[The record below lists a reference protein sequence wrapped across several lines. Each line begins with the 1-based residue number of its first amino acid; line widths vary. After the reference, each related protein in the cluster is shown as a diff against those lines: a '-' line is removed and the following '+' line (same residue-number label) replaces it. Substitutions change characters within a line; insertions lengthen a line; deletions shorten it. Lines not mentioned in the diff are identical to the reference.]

1 MIESKLSTKV
11 GVIEKERGEKIAVVE
26 VSGPKFI
33 PNQTRELRAR
43 GRALLDTGVV
53 SSSVSTVGDIAM
65 GDVKRLT
72 EVHSPPEVMTEG
84 NFFIRERWRIKVNG
98 S

>member
-1 MIESKLSTKV
+1 MISSKLSTKV
-11 GVIEKERGEKIAVVE
+11 GVVEKEGGDRIAIVE

-43 GRALLDTGVV
+43 GRALLETGVV
-53 SSSVSTVGDIAM
+53 SSSANTVGEIAM

-72 EVHSPPEVMTEG
+72 EVQSPAEVMSEG
-84 NFFIRERWRIKVNG
+84 NFFIRERWRIKVNR